1 MEYLARCLS
10 RSNSLVEELHLSD
23 NNITVLGG
31 ISLVEE
37 LSKNTSLKVLDVYGA
52 VSPTY
57 NNTFVLSSTGWDMF
71 FDFLGQSCSP
81 LHTLNLG
88 GNTIGDEQITSLVD
102 AINALGSLRDLN
114 LRNTCISSTGWV
126 KFFNLRRPGSVL
138 ETLEKLNT
146 MSLIDGDKLNDEAM
160 VAFANALRGNTS
172 FKVLDYRSYGVT
184 EEVGYAALSKALC
197 DKSSIESICNSNHT
211 LIGGLRLQNIPIH
224 KALIQLNKGENK
236 NEVIRQKVFR
246 YYYSESNNLHEI
258 VNMEDELLPHLLSAI
273 AKDSSEIQLM
283 YRVVKIMPSLFDTEQ
298 KSLSGKRK
306 RKKRL

>member
-1 MEYLARCLS
+1 LS
-10 RSNSLVEELHLSD
+10 
-23 NNITVLGG
+23 T
-31 ISLVEE
+31 
-37 LSKNTSLKVLDVYGA
+37 
-52 VSPTY
+52 
-57 NNTFVLSSTGWDMF
+57 TGWDLF

-114 LRNTCISSTGWV
+114 LRNTCISSSGWV
-126 KFFNLRRPGSVL
+126 KFFNLRRPDSVL

-184 EEVGYAALSKALC
+184 EEVGLAALSKALC
-197 DKSSIESICNSNHT
+197 DKSSIESVCNSNHT
-211 LIGGLRLQNIPIH
+211 LIGGFRLKYHKVQNIP
-224 KALIQLNKGENK
+224 ALIKLNEGENK

-246 YYYSESNNLHEI
+246 YYYSESNNLHE
-258 VNMEDELLPHLLSAI
+258 VTNMGEEILPYLLGAI

-283 YRVVKIMPSLFDTEQ
+283 YRVVKIMPSLFDTD
-298 KSLSGKRK
+298 KTLSRKRK
-306 RKKRL
+306 RKSP